1 MANPGMTTT
10 SADAQVAQNL
20 SHPTEAQSLEPR
32 DVANGSGLTGEVH
45 EGAAPHVAPTALGF
59 NDTGWVGLAALV
71 VLLGM
76 VMMKVP
82 AAIGAMLDKRI
93 GEIRRQL
100 DEAAQ
105 LRREAEA
112 LRDEYLAKARSAEN
126 DAAAM
131 RENAHHEAAAIVSKA
146 KADTQALMDRRA
158 KMAEDKI
165 AAAERAA
172 IAEVRARTA
181 EAAAAAAA
189 ALIADRHD
197 AGSDKMLVDRAISG
211 VGRLN

>member
-1 MANPGMTTT
+1 MANPGM
-10 SADAQVAQNL
+10 SASGDAQVAENL
-20 SHPTEAQSLEPR
+20 SHAATSQPLETH

-45 EGAAPHVAPTALGF
+45 EGAVPHAAPSALGF

-71 VLLGM
+71 VLIGM
-76 VMMKVP
+76 IALKVP
-82 AAIGAMLDKRI
+82 AAIAAMLDKRI

-105 LRREAEA
+105 LRKEAET
-112 LRDEYLAKARSAEN
+112 LRDEYLARARSAEA

-131 RENAHHEAAAIVSKA
+131 RENAHHEAAAIITKA
-146 KADTQALMDRRA
+146 KADTVALMDRRA

-165 AAAERAA
+165 AAAERTA

-197 AGSDKMLVDRAISG
+197 AGSDKALVDRAIAG

>member
-1 MANPGMTTT
+1 MANPGMTATA
-10 SADAQVAQNL
+10 ADAQVAQNL
-20 SHPTEAQSLEPR
+20 ADATTAQPLEPR

-45 EGAAPHVAPTALGF
+45 EGAAPHAAPSALGF

-76 VMMKVP
+76 VLMKVP

-112 LRDEYLAKARSAEN
+112 LRDEYLAKARSAEA

-131 RENAHHEAAAIVSKA
+131 RENAHHEAAAIVTKA
-146 KADTQALMDRRA
+146 KADTQTLMDRRA

-172 IAEVRARTA
+172 IAEVRVRTA

-189 ALIADRHD
+189 ALIAERHD
-197 AGSDKMLVDRAISG
+197 ADSDRALVDRAIAG

>member
-1 MANPGMTTT
+1 MANPSST
-10 SADAQVAQNL
+10 VAQDI
-20 SHPTEAQSLEPR
+20 EAQPLETH
-32 DVANGSGLTGEVH
+32 DVANGGGMTGTVH
-45 EGAAPHVAPTALGF
+45 GGAVEHAAPTALGF
-59 NDTGWVGLAALV
+59 NDTGWVGIAALV
-71 VLLGM
+71 VLIGM
-76 VMMKVP
+76 VLIKVP

-112 LRDEYLAKARSAEN
+112 LRDEYAAKARSAEA

-131 RENAHHEAAAIVSKA
+131 RENAHHEAAAIVTKA
-146 KADTQALMDRRA
+146 KADTEVLMDRRA
-158 KMAEDKI
+158 RMAEDKI
-165 AAAERAA
+165 AAAERSA
-172 IAEVRARTA
+172 IAEVRKRTA

-189 ALIADRHD
+189 VLIAERHGVD
-197 AGSDKMLVDRAISG
+197 ADKALVDRAIAG

>member
-1 MANPGMTTT
+1 MANPSST
-10 SADAQVAQNL
+10 VAQDI
-20 SHPTEAQSLEPR
+20 EAQPLETH
-32 DVANGSGLTGEVH
+32 DVANGGGMTGTVH
-45 EGAAPHVAPTALGF
+45 GGAVEHAAPTALGF
-59 NDTGWVGLAALV
+59 NDTGWVGIAALV
-71 VLLGM
+71 VLIVM
-76 VMMKVP
+76 VLIKVP

-112 LRDEYLAKARSAEN
+112 LRDEYAAKARSAEA

-131 RENAHHEAAAIVSKA
+131 RENAHHEAAAIVTKA
-146 KADTQALMDRRA
+146 KADTEVLMDRRA
-158 KMAEDKI
+158 RMAEDKI
-165 AAAERAA
+165 AAAERSA
-172 IAEVRARTA
+172 IAEVRKRTA

-189 ALIADRHD
+189 VLIAERHGVD
-197 AGSDKMLVDRAISG
+197 ADKALVDRAIAG